1 MDEDLYKSEICI
13 DDSKD
18 ALDNTNEDILS
29 HIQEFYDLFTI
40 SLNDPQ
46 IFLTHFQE
54 ILFYSGSESHLSSLI
69 IDECSDFIF
78 SFVIKNPDLFISSFC
93 SINWQHYLSSIKSFA
108 HLNKLYDKKEITAF
122 IHKFVNVENIEI
134 TCRLFI
140 FNTFL
145 RIDEEFFDIIKDV
158 SFTKLFSNM
167 KLSVFL
173 NLLPFI
179 MKLIEVDF
187 TYASS
192 DISVAVTFLYN
203 KYSSIDILAQLDD
216 KSIFM
221 FYLYKILDANSS
233 TLENF
238 DEFIFINLSELVTQQ
253 EVSAD
258 CLLYFF
264 DILLVLDRI
273 SSQKSIHILLELIGI
288 FDLNEESFFVDIYE
302 NFHDDY
308 KVLRYLPKIFNLI
321 STYFNDFYNDHEGIM
336 QYFTFFISTFASYD
350 VFSKQSILIS
360 LINIIYNTD
369 PEQFID
375 TDIICFFCSSL
386 EILPGNII
394 RLFHLFYNQCSDEM
408 TSVLRDLLHYFD
420 LHSHLCDLKQN
431 DESLHSQK
439 LDELID
445 FLMEGNL

>member
-1 MDEDLYKSEICI
+1 M
-13 DDSKD
+13 
-18 ALDNTNEDILS
+18 
-29 HIQEFYDLFTI
+29 
-40 SLNDPQ
+40 
-46 IFLTHFQE
+46 
-54 ILFYSGSESHLSSLI
+54 
-69 IDECSDFIF
+69 
-78 SFVIKNPDLFISSFC
+78 
-93 SINWQHYLSSIKSFA
+93 
-108 HLNKLYDKKEITAF
+108 
-122 IHKFVNVENIEI
+122 
-134 TCRLFI
+134 
-140 FNTFL
+140 
-145 RIDEEFFDIIKDV
+145 
-158 SFTKLFSNM
+158 
-167 KLSVFL
+167 
-173 NLLPFI
+173 
-179 MKLIEVDF
+179 
-187 TYASS
+187 
-192 DISVAVTFLYN
+192 
-203 KYSSIDILAQLDD
+203 
-216 KSIFM
+216 
-221 FYLYKILDANSS
+221 
-233 TLENF
+233 
-238 DEFIFINLSELVTQQ
+238 
-253 EVSAD
+253 
-258 CLLYFF
+258 
-264 DILLVLDRI
+264 
-273 SSQKSIHILLELIGI
+273 
-288 FDLNEESFFVDIYE
+288 NEESFFVDIYE